1 MMPNQRTR
9 TKFPF
14 HYLIAGMGLGA
25 LIIVPL
31 IFIGLR
37 QKASSQLVELA
48 ASMTHAA
55 PTATAR
61 STPTPRM
68 PPTARRTATK
78 VYDPTLQAAEED
90 WIYQLE
96 PETAI
101 TQLKELLGTIE
112 DRADQARVNEL
123 LGDVEFNAGR
133 PQQAAPYYKRSFE
146 LDQDIEVLFK
156 LAIAYYAGGD
166 LENALQRFHQIVD
179 WEGEEA
185 DVYREDANFFIADLE
200 DVLGTP
206 TPVSTGV

>member
-1 MMPNQRTR
+1 MSNQRTR

-14 HYLIAGMGLGA
+14 HYLVVGMGLGA
-25 LIIVPL
+25 LIIFPL
-31 IFIGLR
+31 IIIGLR
-37 QKASSQLVELA
+37 QKASAQLVELA
-48 ASMTHAA
+48 ASMTQSA
-55 PTATAR
+55 PSPTST

-68 PPTARRTATK
+68 RPTTRRTATK
-78 VYDPTLQAAEED
+78 VYDPTLQAAED
-90 WIYQLE
+90 GWVYQLE
-96 PETAI
+96 PELAI
-101 TQLKELLGTIE
+101 MQLKELLGNIE

-146 LDQDIEVLFK
+146 LEQDIEVLFK

-179 WEGEEA
+179 WEGEGA
-185 DVYREDANFFIADLE
+185 DVYREDASFFIEDLE

-206 TPVSTGV
+206 TPVPTSE